1 MLNSGM
7 HSGMAVE
14 SESDVTT
21 VKIAWLMKENQV
33 HPESELL
40 IEYFEKVGFVVER
53 VPLED
58 LSLAAAGNYPLIIIE
73 AEDEVNAE
81 VMDIVIELRV
91 STISMIVLL
100 LNQITSAQ
108 VAQALRTGAD
118 AVWSHEEPEQV
129 IYARAKAL
137 LRRWLSNLRT

>member
-73 AEDEVNAE
+73 AEDEANAE

>member
-40 IEYFEKVGFVVER
+40 IEYFQKVGFVVER
-53 VPLED
+53 VSLED
-58 LSLAAAGNYPLIIIE
+58 LSLADPGTYPLIIIE
-73 AEDEVNAE
+73 AEDQVNAE
-81 VMDIVIELRV
+81 VMNIVVELRV
-91 STISMIVLL
+91 STIAMIVLL
-100 LNQITSAQ
+100 LSQTTSAQ

>member
-21 VKIAWLMKENQV
+21 VKIAWLMKENQA

-40 IEYFEKVGFVVER
+40 IEYFQKVGFVVER
-53 VPLED
+53 VSLED
-58 LSLAAAGNYPLIIIE
+58 LSRAAPGNYPLIIIE
-73 AEDEVNAE
+73 AEDQVNAE

-100 LNQITSAQ
+100 LNQTTSAQ